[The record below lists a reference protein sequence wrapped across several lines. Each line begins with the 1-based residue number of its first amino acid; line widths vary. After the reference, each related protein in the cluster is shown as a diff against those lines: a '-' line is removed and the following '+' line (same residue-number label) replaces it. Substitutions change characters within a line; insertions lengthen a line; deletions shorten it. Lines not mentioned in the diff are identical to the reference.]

1 MRVCARVHGACCMHA
16 CFWGSLRV
24 CARVCV
30 CVVHTCARCALYAH
44 AVSGTVSWHSG
55 AAERFFLEMLMSLD
69 LYVGGC
75 CHSPPL

>member
-30 CVVHTCARCALYAH
+30 WCTRVHGVRCTH
-44 AVSGTVSWHSG
+44 TPCQGQFPGTLEQLNASSW
-55 AAERFFLEMLMSLD
+55 R
-69 LYVGGC
+69 C
-75 CHSPPL
+75 